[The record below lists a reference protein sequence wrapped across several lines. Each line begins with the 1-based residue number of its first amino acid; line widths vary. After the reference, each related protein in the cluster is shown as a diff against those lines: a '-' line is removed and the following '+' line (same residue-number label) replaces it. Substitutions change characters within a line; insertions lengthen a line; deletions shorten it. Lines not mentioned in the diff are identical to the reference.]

1 MSQVRVPTPLRAY
14 AAGQSEI
21 EVASGSVAEA
31 LQELVERFPALQPHL
46 YGEAGQIRP
55 YLNLFVNDQ
64 DVRSL
69 NGPDTLL
76 SDGDRLMIL
85 PSIAGGAGAD
95 RSRRP
100 SAPGPSRTP
109 SAPRSSSTPP
119 ASDPSGAPRSV
130 DHNALRTNQAS
141 IIVLLLAAFLLDAAW
156 ITAGVGGV
164 MWLGT
169 KAGTIGFRPV
179 YWALRRLGLVRPQI
193 LPDNPEP
200 HRFSQGLGALVL
212 LGGAAA
218 FLSGLPALG
227 WWLVWLVIALASLN
241 LFAGFCAGCA
251 VYYWF
256 NRLGLPGFTQAP
268 PPGTFPGRRPVK

>member
-1 MSQVRVPTPLRAY
+1 MSQIRIPTPLRAY
-14 AAGQSEI
+14 VAGQTEV

-31 LQELVERFPALQPHL
+31 LRELVQRFPALGPHL
-46 YGEAGQIRP
+46 FGEAGHIRP

-64 DVRSL
+64 DVRNL
-69 NGPDTLL
+69 NGPETRLN
-76 SDGDRLMIL
+76 DGDRLMIL
-85 PSIAGGAGAD
+85 PSIAGGAEA
-95 RSRRP
+95 
-100 SAPGPSRTP
+100 
-109 SAPRSSSTPP
+109 
-119 ASDPSGAPRSV
+119 DPSGTPRSV
-130 DHNALRTNQAS
+130 DHNALRANQAS

-164 MWLGT
+164 MWLGA

-179 YWALRRLGLVRPQI
+179 YWALRRLGLVRPEV

-200 HRFSQGLGALVL
+200 HQFSQGLGALVL
-212 LGGAAA
+212 LAGAAA
-218 FLSGLPALG
+218 FLSGVPALG
-227 WWLVWLVIALASLN
+227 WGLVWLVIALASLN
-241 LFAGFCAGCA
+241 LFVGFCAGCA